1 MASILVY
8 AELNEGK
15 VATTSLEL
23 MAKARELGDVYA
35 VALGSGAKA
44 AAAVLGKHGAK
55 AVHVNE
61 DAAFDDYI
69 AEPATEALA
78 SRHEKEKPDLILFGF
93 TSDSREVAGRLAAR
107 LGSGLISNA
116 SDVVAKD
123 GGFVAKVPYFGGA
136 KVASMKANGK
146 PAIVLIRPKSFE
158 ASAKGGTAEMK
169 QLDLKVGDAS
179 KRAHIT
185 ERVVEASEKVKLEE
199 ARVVI
204 SGGRGMGGP
213 QNFPL
218 LEDLAS
224 ALGGAVG
231 ASRAVVDAGWVPY
244 SMQVGQT
251 GKSVRP
257 GVYIAVGI
265 SGAMQHTVG
274 MKTSKVII
282 AINKDAEAPI
292 MKMADL
298 GVVGDALKILPA
310 LSVLFGFDRGGEGRQ
325 DLQRVAHDTEVGHL
339 HDRCLGVLVDRDDD
353 LGRLHADCVL
363 HGTRDADGDVDARP
377 DRLARLPD
385 LHGVRHPAR
394 VDHRA
399 AGSHSATQGAREVLE
414 ERKVLRT
421 AHAAAAADHHAGVF
435 ELDLLGSFDDALG
448 HVRALRP

>member
-8 AELNEGK
+8 AEMSQGK
-15 VATTSLEL
+15 LATTSLEL
-23 MAKARELGDVYA
+23 MTKARDLGDVYA
-35 VALGSGAKA
+35 VALGGGAKA
-44 AAAVLGKHGAK
+44 AAATLGKHGAK
-55 AVHVNE
+55 VVHVNE
-61 DAAFDDYI
+61 DAAYDDYI
-69 AEPATEALA
+69 AEPATDALA
-78 SRHEKEKPDLILFGF
+78 SLYEKEKPDVILFGF

-107 LGSGLISNA
+107 LGVGLISNA
-116 SDVVAKD
+116 GDLEAKD
-123 GGFVAKVPYFGGA
+123 GGFVARVPYFGGA
-136 KVASMKANGK
+136 KVASMKANAK

-158 ASAKGGTAEMK
+158 VSEMAGAGEI
-169 QLDLKVGDAS
+169 QLLDISPGDGS

-185 ERVVEASEKVKLEE
+185 ERVAEASEKVKLED

-218 LEDLAS
+218 LDDLAS

-298 GVVGDALKILPA
+298 GVVGDALKIVPA
-310 LSVLFGFDRGGEGRQ
+310 L
-325 DLQRVAHDTEVGHL
+325 T
-339 HDRCLGVLVDRDDD
+339 
-353 LGRLHADCVL
+353 
-363 HGTRDADGDVDARP
+363 
-377 DRLARLPD
+377 
-385 LHGVRHPAR
+385 
-394 VDHRA
+394 A
-399 AGSHSATQGAREVLE
+399 AVKAKKNG
-414 ERKVLRT
+414 
-421 AHAAAAADHHAGVF
+421 
-435 ELDLLGSFDDALG
+435 
-448 HVRALRP
+448 

>member
-1 MASILVY
+1 MASVLVY
-8 AELNEGK
+8 AELSQGK
-15 VATTSLEL
+15 LATTSLEL
-23 MAKARELGDVYA
+23 MTRARDLGDVYA
-35 VALGSGAKA
+35 VALGSGARSA
-44 AAAVLGKHGAK
+44 AAILGKHGAK
-55 AVHVNE
+55 VVHVNE
-61 DAAFDDYI
+61 DAAFDDYL
-69 AEPATEALA
+69 AEPATVAVA
-78 SRHEKEKPDLILFGF
+78 SLVEKQKPDLILFGF

-107 LGSGLISNA
+107 LGAGLIANA
-116 SDVVAKD
+116 SDIVAEG
-123 GGFVAKVPYFGGA
+123 GGFVARVPYFGGA

-158 ASAKGGTAEMK
+158 VSEKAGA
-169 QLDLKVGDAS
+169 GDVQELEAAIPEEA
-179 KRAHIT
+179 KRARVT

-298 GVVGDALKILPA
+298 GVVGDALKIVPA
-310 LSVLFGFDRGGEGRQ
+310 L
-325 DLQRVAHDTEVGHL
+325 T
-339 HDRCLGVLVDRDDD
+339 
-353 LGRLHADCVL
+353 
-363 HGTRDADGDVDARP
+363 
-377 DRLARLPD
+377 
-385 LHGVRHPAR
+385 
-394 VDHRA
+394 A
-399 AGSHSATQGAREVLE
+399 AVKAKKNG
-414 ERKVLRT
+414 
-421 AHAAAAADHHAGVF
+421 
-435 ELDLLGSFDDALG
+435 
-448 HVRALRP
+448 

>member
-1 MASILVY
+1 
-8 AELNEGK
+8 
-15 VATTSLEL
+15 
-23 MAKARELGDVYA
+23 
-35 VALGSGAKA
+35 
-44 AAAVLGKHGAK
+44 
-55 AVHVNE
+55 
-61 DAAFDDYI
+61 
-69 AEPATEALA
+69 
-78 SRHEKEKPDLILFGF
+78 
-93 TSDSREVAGRLAAR
+93 
-107 LGSGLISNA
+107 
-116 SDVVAKD
+116 
-123 GGFVAKVPYFGGA
+123 
-136 KVASMKANGK
+136 MKANGK
-146 PAIVLIRPKSFE
+146 PAIVLVRPKSFE
-158 ASAKGGTAEMK
+158 VSEKGGTAEIK
-169 QLDLKVGDAS
+169 QLEAKVGEES

-298 GVVGDALKILPA
+298 GVVGDALKIVPA
-310 LSVLFGFDRGGEGRQ
+310 L
-325 DLQRVAHDTEVGHL
+325 T
-339 HDRCLGVLVDRDDD
+339 
-353 LGRLHADCVL
+353 
-363 HGTRDADGDVDARP
+363 
-377 DRLARLPD
+377 
-385 LHGVRHPAR
+385 
-394 VDHRA
+394 A
-399 AGSHSATQGAREVLE
+399 AVKAKKNG
-414 ERKVLRT
+414 
-421 AHAAAAADHHAGVF
+421 
-435 ELDLLGSFDDALG
+435 
-448 HVRALRP
+448 